1 MNSEIVK
8 SGMMVLTGKEKAHIA
23 DADVA
28 VSWMLHPAAGAVLD
42 ERERENWRDVDESEI
57 QPDTHCNQPNSYI
70 MNM

>member
-28 VSWMLHPAAGAVLD
+28 VS
-42 ERERENWRDVDESEI
+42 
-57 QPDTHCNQPNSYI
+57 
-70 MNM
+70 